1 MNIGIFKKNNNNN
14 KKKEKKRR
22 EAINL
27 PPKERNLTSHVGKYN
42 CEWINELHFM
52 DEIKLLDDYYYYY
65 Y

>member
-42 CEWINELHFM
+42 CE
-52 DEIKLLDDYYYYY
+52 
-65 Y
+65 